1 MLKRIARAATVLVLM
16 STLFFLF
23 PPKSTTVHAENSANV
38 TFQVNV
44 QEVLS
49 VSITT
54 PTNWDKGN
62 VGVFLRNKVTLDVTS
77 NNINGFTALMNSTD
91 SSANLYHSSKANTTL
106 PTLTVKGQTRAN
118 FQANH
123 WGYSTN
129 DNNETGTYD
138 PVVGSSGTPIVLISN
153 DQSTGSNNE
162 ELATSRDI
170 YFGAKS
176 DMSQASGTYSGTV
189 VFNII
194 SGILPVDDKSKPNI
208 PTNPAT
214 PDENNVATYD
224 QTNNRTVYTTT
235 TTDTTAGT
243 TEQTTTITNGDTTSS
258 YANPAGVTD
267 STSSNIYD
275 GSMLNTV
282 LAATASVAA
291 ASGLIFFI
299 LAKRK
304 KDDDDEEETA

>member
-1 MLKRIARAATVLVLM
+1 MLKKIVKASIVLVLVG
-16 STLFFLF
+16 TLFFLF
-23 PPKSTTVHAENSANV
+23 PPHFSSVLAANT

-44 QEVLS
+44 EEVLS

-54 PTNWDKGN
+54 PTEWARGE
-62 VGVFLRNKVTLDVTS
+62 VGDFLRNKVVLNVSS
-77 NNINGFTALMNSTD
+77 NHIDGFTALMNTED
-91 SSANLYHSSKANTTL
+91 SDAYLYHSSKANTVL
-106 PTLTVKGQTRAN
+106 PTIPNNNTPRSSFPDN
-118 FQANH
+118 Y
-123 WGYSTN
+123 WGYSIN
-129 DNNETGTYD
+129 DTDAGESTSTYD
-138 PVVGSSGTPIVLISN
+138 KLVGSGSAPISLISN
-153 DQSTGSNNE
+153 AQSTGANPI
-162 ELATSRDI
+162 TSRNI

-176 DMSQASGTYSGTV
+176 DLSKASGTYSGTV

-194 SGILPVDDKSKPNI
+194 SGVLPIDEDDNPTI
-208 PTNPAT
+208 PTDPAT
-214 PDENNVATYD
+214 PSENNVATYD

-235 TTDTTAGT
+235 TTNTTTGT

-258 YANPAGVTD
+258 YADPAGVTD

-282 LAATASVAA
+282 LATTASVAA

-304 KDDDDEEETA
+304 KDDEDEEETV

>member
-1 MLKRIARAATVLVLM
+1 MLKRIARATTVLVLM
-16 STLFFLF
+16 GTLFFLF
-23 PPKSTTVHAENSANV
+23 PSKSAIVHAENPANV

-44 QEVLS
+44 EEVLS

-54 PTNWDKGN
+54 PTNWAKGD
-62 VGVFLRNKVTLDVTS
+62 VGDFLRNKVTLDVTS

-106 PTLTVKGQTRAN
+106 PTLTESNKTRAN
-118 FQANH
+118 FQENH
-123 WGYSTN
+123 WGYSIN
-129 DNNETGTYD
+129 DDSETGTYD
-138 PVVGSSGTPIVLISN
+138 PMVGSTSTPIILISN
-153 DQSTGSNNE
+153 DQSTGSNNQQ
-162 ELATSRDI
+162 LATSRDI

-176 DMSQASGTYSGTV
+176 SITQTSGTYSGTV
-189 VFNII
+189 VFNIV
-194 SGILPVDDKSKPNI
+194 SGILPVDNENKPDI
-208 PTNPAT
+208 PASPAT
-214 PDENNVATYD
+214 PGENNVATYD

-235 TTDTTAGT
+235 TTNAATNT
-243 TEQTTTITNGDTTSS
+243 TEQTTTITNGDTTNS
-258 YANPAGVTD
+258 YADPAGVTD

-282 LAATASVAA
+282 LATTASVAA